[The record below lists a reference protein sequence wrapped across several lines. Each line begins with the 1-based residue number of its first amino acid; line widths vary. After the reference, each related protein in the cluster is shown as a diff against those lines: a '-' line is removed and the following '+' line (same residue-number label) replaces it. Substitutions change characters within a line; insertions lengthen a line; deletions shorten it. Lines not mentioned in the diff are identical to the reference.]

1 LRERVSIRDA
11 ISILESL
18 GEAATLTK
26 NPVLLTE
33 YVRQSIRRTVAKP
46 YLNPAG
52 DWPAY
57 FVDPSIDQVV
67 ESAVE
72 HAEQNSHLGVAPQAI
87 REILNRIESKV
98 GTAGAPV
105 VAVTSSGARYFL
117 RQVVESSLPNL
128 FFLAHSEVPAGVKVL
143 SLGVIQ

>member
-1 LRERVSIRDA
+1 
-11 ISILESL
+11 
-18 GEAATLTK
+18 
-26 NPVLLTE
+26 
-33 YVRQSIRRTVAKP
+33 
-46 YLNPAG
+46 
-52 DWPAY
+52 
-57 FVDPSIDQVV
+57 V

-72 HAEQNSHLGVAPQAI
+72 HGEQNSHLGAAPQAI

-117 RQVVESSLPNL
+117 RQVGESSLPNL